1 MSNFKTYIEEMDA
14 AILQLLSEQEKGYGA
29 RKWYIAK
36 YTGIPEYLLTA
47 LLKKLKDEGKIE
59 LIMTFD
65 EATSMAAGSGYCL
78 KGKSEF

>member
-1 MSNFKTYIEEMDA
+1 MFAETMKA
-14 AILQLLSEQEKGYGA
+14 AIVMLLAEQEEGYGA

-47 LLKKLKDEGKIE
+47 LLKKLKDEGKVE

-65 EATSMAAGSGYCL
+65 EATGMAAGSGYCL